1 MAMAHAVQ
9 GIALTCSKSGTG
21 SLGATLVA
29 IRTALSGLSPEGR
42 DAFLGDLR
50 QFIDRLDREERASER
65 RSYPH

>member
-1 MAMAHAVQ
+1 MALAHAVQ
-9 GIALTCSKSGTG
+9 GIHAMPNKPGTG

-65 RSYPH
+65 RSYQN